1 MKGEH
6 QHTDAMGILFWS
18 LLVLAVA
25 IGYAVISAQGRS
37 HRTITLQSLNYF
49 SRPHDGEVRMDP
61 IEGRAAWLGG
71 ALEPQDW
78 MVTLTDQD
86 AEDLDLEIQRFGQ
99 EWQEH
104 RPAAQIRS
112 AIFEQVHCQSRLLA

>member
-37 HRTITLQSLNYF
+37 HRTITLQSLNI
-49 SRPHDGEVRMDP
+49 SPDLTMVRSGWIPSKD
-61 IEGRAAWLGG
+61 EQLGLGG
-71 ALEPQDW
+71 HLSPRIGW
-78 MVTLTDQD
+78 
-86 AEDLDLEIQRFGQ
+86 
-99 EWQEH
+99 
-104 RPAAQIRS
+104 
-112 AIFEQVHCQSRLLA
+112 LL

>member
-37 HRTITLQSLNYF
+37 IGRSLC
-49 SRPHDGEVRMDP
+49 RV
-61 IEGRAAWLGG
+61 
-71 ALEPQDW
+71 
-78 MVTLTDQD
+78 
-86 AEDLDLEIQRFGQ
+86 
-99 EWQEH
+99 
-104 RPAAQIRS
+104 
-112 AIFEQVHCQSRLLA
+112 